1 VRDPERGAATAAT
14 SECSCSAPKAQGG
27 QAARPRA
34 RPRPDPGPGSAGARR
49 ARGRGR
55 QHEPAGGILGAT
67 IKLASLPAAFAVYRA
82 HDISPDLASALLDM
96 NSAAFVSTLTPRP
109 CCSAPPAPSCSE
121 PGADARTATS
131 RSPPPVGAREHPE
144 LHLRRPAHV
153 HAHVCLDHR
162 HQRVATPPWRA
173 HRGRRRSRRAGHRL
187 TPLARCAFARTVTL
201 SGCAAWRE
209 HSRECSLRWMRSC
222 PRPIHTH
229 SLRTT
234 SRSADRD
241 RCFLTKPA
249 VWRSQVPR
257 ISL

>member
-1 VRDPERGAATAAT
+1 MLVQLAE
-14 SECSCSAPKAQGG
+14 
-27 QAARPRA
+27 
-34 RPRPDPGPGSAGARR
+34 
-49 ARGRGR
+49 
-55 QHEPAGGILGAT
+55 GI
-67 IKLASLPAAFAVYRA
+67 RW
-82 HDISPDLASALLDM
+82 
-96 NSAAFVSTLTPRP
+96 
-109 CCSAPPAPSCSE
+109 PSCSTTGATVPRPWSGLGGRSTSPGSRASARARRRDSRCHDQARLAASRLRRLQGARHLARAGE
-121 PGADARTATS
+121 RTARHEQRRLRLNIDAWALLLGAAGVVMLRTGADARTATS